1 MTWKKEMK
9 SYGNMPKS
17 EPIQNAMAIAFV
29 FEYFDAF
36 YKDNDSLIEK
46 EYNKLIKKNNNE
58 STI

>member
-9 SYGNMPKS
+9 SYGNLPKS
-17 EPIQNAMAIAFV
+17 VPIQNAIAFV
-29 FEYFDAF
+29 FEYIDAF